1 MELKM
6 TLIEK
11 DLVNTNDEIIS
22 IEQAVEKFF
31 NDTAIQSL
39 QIAPYKKGEI
49 FEKDIQIIFVHEL
62 ITQISKSPHDTSEKI
77 GLAKQVENAF
87 YDMYNI
93 LEIQKLYDIQ
103 MQIIQAKNKKE
114 ENIIKKQLENFF
126 TNTKEKKEL
135 TDKFLNYRNII
146 ANKLTRNEVRAK
158 IGLPPLGGE
167 DFLAE
172 LLNNANS
179 LQQQDNYMSDI
190 EGYSSF
196 KELLHKK

>member
-1 MELKM
+1 MELKI

-11 DLVNTNDEIIS
+11 DLVNTNDKIIS

-31 NDTAIQSL
+31 NETAIQSL
-39 QIAPYKKGEI
+39 QITPYEKGEI

-77 GLAKQVENAF
+77 GLEKQVENAF
-87 YDMYNI
+87 YDIYNI

-103 MQIIQAKNKKE
+103 MQIIQAKNKKGK
-114 ENIIKKQLENFF
+114 NIIKKELENFF

-146 ANKLTRNEVRAK
+146 ANKL
-158 IGLPPLGGE
+158 
-167 DFLAE
+167 F
-172 LLNNANS
+172 
-179 LQQQDNYMSDI
+179 
-190 EGYSSF
+190 
-196 KELLHKK
+196 

>member
-1 MELKM
+1 MEVKITLK
-6 TLIEK
+6 E
-11 DLVNTNDEIIS
+11 DSVNTNDEIINV
-22 IEQAVEKFF
+22 EQEVEKFF

-39 QIAPYKKGEI
+39 QIAPYKKSEI
-49 FEKDIQIIFVHEL
+49 FEKDIQIIFIHEL

-77 GLAKQVENAF
+77 GLEKQVENAF

-114 ENIIKKQLENFF
+114 ENIIKKEFKNFF

-146 ANKLTRNEVRAK
+146 ANKL
-158 IGLPPLGGE
+158 
-167 DFLAE
+167 F
-172 LLNNANS
+172 
-179 LQQQDNYMSDI
+179 
-190 EGYSSF
+190 
-196 KELLHKK
+196 